1 MKGNILRM
9 LNESEKK
16 RIVGMHTS
24 HKNQKLDDE
33 AERLSKLFG
42 YRINESAI
50 RGYLITEAIGGEAND
65 LTEDADMTIQIDAF
79 LKFDSMSGVY
89 KGIVN
94 GLNGAGALF
103 NIPVEKAA
111 RLLFYG
117 IVKSNIAQY
126 IKGVPI
132 LKVAPKVVSNFLA
145 KQAGKL
151 SVEEI
156 GDLTTNQRIN
166 EIANNISATAGAN
179 FTSKLSGAWDIAQ
192 LNKGENGG
200 VLTVGVITST
210 GRPEGAEPGQESN
223 LEDIVRYFNTFNIS
237 YCSAIW
243 GDKGANQQYYNTLSS
258 AIEDDGSL
266 DITRLYEPDIS
277 NGMIDLFGTKDKSS
291 QTAKTTGGMTKGYT
305 IVKTGAGLPAI
316 VIDEAYK
323 PGEVGPTSGTLTE
336 AVDGLNKIFAD
347 KSLELTGIEIQ
358 GTADVAAF
366 KPATSEAFAALY
378 NVSASDVPPTNL
390 IPAAPKQGTIITTE
404 NRLSSGNAWLAYQRG
419 KLYAEALKGKVTNMP
434 EPTITG
440 IITASGKREVN
451 IILNVKKRDENIIV
465 PPEYIMKTVGKAT
478 STTDLAGQLKIMQCW
493 TSFTE

>member
-1 MKGNILRM
+1 
-9 LNESEKK
+9 
-16 RIVGMHTS
+16 
-24 HKNQKLDDE
+24 
-33 AERLSKLFG
+33 
-42 YRINESAI
+42 
-50 RGYLITEAIGGEAND
+50 
-65 LTEDADMTIQIDAF
+65 
-79 LKFDSMSGVY
+79 
-89 KGIVN
+89 
-94 GLNGAGALF
+94 
-103 NIPVEKAA
+103 
-111 RLLFYG
+111 
-117 IVKSNIAQY
+117 
-126 IKGVPI
+126 
-132 LKVAPKVVSNFLA
+132 VAPKIVSNFLA

-151 SVEEI
+151 SIEEI

-200 VLTVGVITST
+200 VLTIGEIT
-210 GRPEGAEPGQESN
+210 PEGRIGQEPGTESK
-223 LEDIVRYFNTFNIS
+223 LEDIVTYFNTFNIS

-243 GDKGANQQYYNTLSS
+243 GDKGANQQYYKTLSS
-258 AIEDDGSL
+258 CIDDEGNL
-266 DITRLYEPDIS
+266 DIAQVYEGDIS
-277 NGMIDLFGTKDKSS
+277 NGMIDLFGTKDVTA

-336 AVDGLNKIFAD
+336 AIDGLNKIFAD

-419 KLYAEALKGKVTNMP
+419 KLYAEALKGKVANMP
-434 EPTITG
+434 EPTISG

-493 TSFTE
+493 TSFTA